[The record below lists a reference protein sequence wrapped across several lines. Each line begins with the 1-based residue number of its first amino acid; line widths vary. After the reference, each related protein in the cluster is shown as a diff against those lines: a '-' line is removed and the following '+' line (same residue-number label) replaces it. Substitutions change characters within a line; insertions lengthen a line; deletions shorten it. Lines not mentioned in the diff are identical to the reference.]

1 MTGWTEEELATAAGL
16 KRVGFS
22 NKAIA
27 ARLGRTVRAV
37 KARMSKLG
45 AKRRLDGRTGNSGA
59 YSFGRN
65 TLEGI
70 VCREERDAF
79 LGVSSREEE

>member
-1 MTGWTEEELATAAGL
+1 MTEWTEEEIAQAAGL

-22 NKAIA
+22 NMAIA
-27 ARLGRTVRAV
+27 TRLGKPLHAV
-37 KARMSKLG
+37 KKQMSKSR

-59 YSFGRN
+59 LSFGRN
-65 TLEGI
+65 ALEGMI
-70 VCREERDAF
+70 CRQERDEF